1 MLLEFLL
8 FLIMIYNSIAA
19 TGTHTIVLVATHMNP
34 SQNKDWLPF
43 KFSSNSLSAAMYC
56 CISIDY
62 VLNDFNNIGRYPSH
76 ITVFQ
81 FNFFPLL
88 HRIIFNYYFP
98 TFMKNK

>member
-43 KFSSNSLSAAMYC
+43 KFSSNSYLLLC
-56 CISIDY
+56 T
-62 VLNDFNNIGRYPSH
+62 VVYPL
-76 ITVFQ
+76 IMF
-81 FNFFPLL
+81 
-88 HRIIFNYYFP
+88 
-98 TFMKNK
+98 